1 MFSIDPVHIQFHIPA
16 QDPLG
21 REEVLGKI
29 RFLPDHVEFNWRL
42 KGNVF
47 VGGKGEMH
55 TLTVPYG
62 EFEHVEL
69 IRKWWRLRR
78 LVLHISNPAL
88 VEEIPGVEL
97 GKMTLEIDE
106 RSREE
111 AKKIASL
118 IDFKRSVFLLD
129 EHDQR
134 LAAMS
139 DEEA

>member
-16 QDPLG
+16 RGPLG

-29 RFLPDHVEFNWRL
+29 RFLPAHVEFNWRL

-62 EFEHVEL
+62 EIEHVEL

-78 LVLHISNPAL
+78 LVLRISNPAL
-88 VEEIPGVEL
+88 VAEIPGVEL

-111 AKKIASL
+111 AKQLACL
-118 IDFKRSVFLLD
+118 IDFKRSAFLLD

-134 LAAMS
+134 LAAIS

>member
-16 QDPLG
+16 RDPLG

-29 RFLPDHVEFNWRL
+29 RFLPAHVEFNWRL

-62 EFEHVEL
+62 EIEHVEL

-78 LVLHISNPAL
+78 LVLRISNPAL

-111 AKKIASL
+111 AKKLASL

-134 LAAMS
+134 LAAIS
-139 DEEA
+139 DEGA

>member
-1 MFSIDPVHIQFHIPA
+1 VFSIDPVHIQFHIPA

-29 RFLPDHVEFNWRL
+29 RFLPAHVEFNWRL